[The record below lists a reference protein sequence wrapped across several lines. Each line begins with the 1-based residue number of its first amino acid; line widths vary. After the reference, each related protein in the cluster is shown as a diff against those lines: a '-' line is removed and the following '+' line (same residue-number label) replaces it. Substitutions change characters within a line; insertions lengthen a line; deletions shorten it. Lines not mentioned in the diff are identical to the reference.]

1 MKKIFAVVM
10 TLALAA
16 GTALAQ
22 EPKTEKQQTA
32 TADPV
37 VVKFGDTE
45 VRQSEF
51 EAAIKSIPEQYQ
63 AYASGPGKRAFAEDF
78 VRMKILASAAEKAG
92 LEKDPKVASQL
103 RLLRVNALAN
113 AQLEKMGETLE
124 VTEADVQ
131 KAYEEKKNTLERA
144 KARHILIAFKGSA
157 AQQAGKKELT
167 EEEAKK
173 KAEEIR
179 AKLVAGGDFAAVA
192 KTESDDTG
200 SGAQGGDLGSF
211 SRGQMVPEFEKAAF
225 EGKVG
230 EISPVIR
237 TNYGYHVIQV
247 QERGATPLAEVR
259 KQIEEELKQKKL
271 QDAIEAMKTAAK
283 PTFDDKYF
291 AVAEPPPAA
300 PPVPNPVNQ

>member
-113 AQLEKMGETLE
+113 AQLEKMGETLK

-131 KAYEEKKNTLERA
+131 KAYEEKKSTLERA

-179 AKLVAGGDFAAVA
+179 AKLVAGGDFAAIA
-192 KTESDDTG
+192 KAESDDTG

-237 TNYGYHVIQV
+237 TDYGYHVVQV

-271 QDAIEAMKTAAK
+271 QEAIEAMKTAAK

-291 AVAEPPPAA
+291 AAAEAPPAA
-300 PPVPNPVNQ
+300 PPVSNPVNQ